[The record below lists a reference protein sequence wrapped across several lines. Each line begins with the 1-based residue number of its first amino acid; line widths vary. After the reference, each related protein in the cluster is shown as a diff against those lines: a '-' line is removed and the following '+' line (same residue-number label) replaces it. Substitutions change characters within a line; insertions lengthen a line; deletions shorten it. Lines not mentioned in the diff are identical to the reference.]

1 MTQYTH
7 KAFSKLHEKAILER
21 RLVVSLSKRLRNR
34 IWQILIQYNDS
45 LGIQRDPNDRW
56 IDESDIATEILPK
69 LYRLYGESQLEGR
82 DESGRKVKVDLKG
95 FISSTYPNRV
105 FDVIQYWYDE
115 LTPDR
120 QPSFQRELNGIL
132 EEESCPWCFCDCN
145 FFQVDSKFMEER
157 VQAQVHEILNVQGF
171 FGAMQEFVEARNDF
185 TSGDFKGTI
194 LNSCKAFESVMKIIL
209 GKEGGAA
216 DDLIKGLDKIGIFDD
231 LPKELRRQFET
242 KVFQT
247 VPFLRNTLAGH
258 GQGQQV
264 VKVSRELGELSLHLA
279 GAIILFCIRKHL
291 TLNPQQPLESDVA
304 NTQEFEEDIPF

>member
-7 KAFSKLHEKAILER
+7 KAFSKLHEKAILEK

-34 IWQILIQYNDS
+34 IWQILIQYNDG

-82 DESGRKVKVDLKG
+82 DESGRKVKVNLEG

-105 FDVIQYWYDE
+105 FDVIQLWYDE

-132 EEESCPWCFCDCN
+132 EEEACPWCFCDRN
-145 FFQVDSKFMEER
+145 FFQVDSKFLEER
-157 VQAQVHEILNVQGF
+157 VQSQVHEILNAQGF

-209 GKEGGAA
+209 GKEGGTA
-216 DDLIKGLDKIGIFDD
+216 DDLIKGLDKIGIFDE
-231 LPKELRRQFET
+231 LPKELRRPFET

-258 GQGQQV
+258 GQGQHL

-291 TLNPQQPLESDVA
+291 TLNPQQLLEPNVT
-304 NTQEFEEDIPF
+304 NTQEFDEDIPF